1 MLLLSGLCYEA
12 WPNHLSL
19 TGSNEARAFLAKDIH
34 EGICQVL
41 ESASMSEVV
50 QYRQKLRSQSAAKCP
65 SLQTFESK

>member
-1 MLLLSGLCYEA
+1 MLLLSGPCYEA

-19 TGSNEARAFLAKDIH
+19 TGSNPRAFLAKDIH

-50 QYRQKLRSQSAAKCP
+50 QYRQKLRSQRAAKCP